1 MIYLLRHGQ
10 TEFNTEGRYQG
21 QLDSPLTDLGRRQ
34 VRACGRLLAA
44 HVEAAAIWTSPLPRA
59 QATAGLLARLL
70 PGTEIRLD
78 ARLREVSFGLWEGLT
93 RAEILAGWPDMRK
106 QYPRHQWKLHA
117 PGGEGID
124 AVLSRLREVLSDAMA
139 QPGQIILI
147 GHGVS
152 GRLMRGLHAN
162 LPLSEALG
170 LEAPQDVIYR
180 LHRDG
185 RVDAMPRVQV

>member
-34 VRACGRLLAA
+34 ARACGRLLAA
-44 HVEAAAIWTSPLPRA
+44 HVGAASIWTSPLPRA
-59 QATAGLLARLL
+59 ETTARLMAQVL
-70 PGTEIRLD
+70 PGADVRLD
-78 ARLREVSFGLWEGLT
+78 ARLREVSFGVWEGLT
-93 RAEILAGWPDMRK
+93 RADIVAGWRNIRK

-117 PGGEGID
+117 PEGERIE
-124 AVLSRLREVLSDAMA
+124 AVLSRLHAVLRDASA

-147 GHGVS
+147 GHGIS
-152 GRLMRGLHAN
+152 GRLMRGLHAD
-162 LPLSEALG
+162 LPLSDALA

-180 LHRDG
+180 LHRNG
-185 RVDAMPRVQV
+185 LVDALPRARA